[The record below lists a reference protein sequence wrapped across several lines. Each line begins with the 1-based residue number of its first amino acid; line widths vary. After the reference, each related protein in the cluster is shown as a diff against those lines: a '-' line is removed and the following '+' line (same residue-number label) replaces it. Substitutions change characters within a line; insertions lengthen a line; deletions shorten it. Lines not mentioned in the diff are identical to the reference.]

1 MQKLL
6 TAISVLFL
14 ITACAG
20 PNPNPGERTTDMSWL
35 SGNHQK
41 AISIAKPLA
50 ESGQPWAQLR
60 MGILFENGWG
70 VEQNTK
76 EAERWYLK
84 AAAHKADDA
93 WSKGQIAGASGKAG
107 YFNQNSDALIA
118 EYNLASLYLRGDGIE
133 KDIPKAYA
141 LINNVLRESNGES
154 LFFCCEFDGGRY
166 FTQKSFEELKNKIET
181 EMNTTK

>member
-1 MQKLL
+1 M
-6 TAISVLFL
+6 
-14 ITACAG
+14 
-20 PNPNPGERTTDMSWL
+20 

-50 ESGQPWAQLR
+50 EAGQPWAQLR
-60 MGILFENGWG
+60 MGILYENGWG

-93 WSKGQIAGASGKAG
+93 WSKGQIAGATGKAG

-118 EYNLASLYLRGDGIE
+118 EYNLASLYLR
-133 KDIPKAYA
+133 A
-141 LINNVLRESNGES
+141 
-154 LFFCCEFDGGRY
+154 
-166 FTQKSFEELKNKIET
+166 TELKKTYQKHTHSSTMYCVKAMANHYFSVVSLTAVAISLKIHS
-181 EMNTTK
+181 KS